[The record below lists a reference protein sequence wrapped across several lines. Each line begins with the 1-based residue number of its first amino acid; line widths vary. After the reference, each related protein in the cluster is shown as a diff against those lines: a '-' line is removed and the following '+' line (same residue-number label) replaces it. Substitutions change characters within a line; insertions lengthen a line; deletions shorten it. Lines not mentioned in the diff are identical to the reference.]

1 MGLVLDT
8 NALSALAEGEPKAVK
23 ACTSADEIAIPVIVL
38 GEYHFGIA
46 QSRHK
51 REYQRWLDELLPACK
66 VLVIDEETAFSYAT
80 LRGELRKAGTPIPSN
95 DIWIAALCRQ
105 YALPVLTRDHHFE
118 AVAGLERF
126 SW

>member
-1 MGLVLDT
+1 VGLVLDT

-38 GEYHFGIA
+38 GEYRFGIS

-66 VLVIDEETAFSYAT
+66 ILEVDEETALNYAEIRSR
-80 LRGELRKAGTPIPSN
+80 LKKSGTPIPSN
-95 DIWIAALCRQ
+95 DLWIAALCVQ
-105 YALPVLTRDHHFE
+105 HTSPILTRDRHYE
-118 AVAGLERF
+118 AVSGLKRL

>member
-1 MGLVLDT
+1 MDLVLDT
-8 NALSALAEGEPKAVK
+8 NALSALAEGEPKVVK

-38 GEYHFGIA
+38 GEYRFGIS

-51 REYQRWLDELLPACK
+51 REHERWLDELLPACN
-66 VLVIDEETAFSYAT
+66 VLIIDEETTFSYAT

-105 YALPVLTRDHHFE
+105 YALPILTRDHHFE
-118 AVAGLERF
+118 TVVGLKRV